1 MNINIYNTFLIKA
14 KLLAKNEIIY
24 KHFANNNYKYFQ
36 NLKDFLN
43 YYIDNNSCNI
53 TNNNLLNNF
62 MNSINNWHTSTINIK
77 TIIYQD
83 FSHLVYNYDISDNE
97 MYDLLLKLNVK
108 IFLVF
113 FFFFLSIFKVV
124 FLSESK
130 LIL

>member
-62 MNSINNWHTSTINIK
+62 MNNINNWHTSTINIK

-97 MYDLLLKLNVK
+97 MYDLLLKLNE
-108 IFLVF
+108 L
-113 FFFFLSIFKVV
+113 
-124 FLSESK
+124 
-130 LIL
+130 LIPE